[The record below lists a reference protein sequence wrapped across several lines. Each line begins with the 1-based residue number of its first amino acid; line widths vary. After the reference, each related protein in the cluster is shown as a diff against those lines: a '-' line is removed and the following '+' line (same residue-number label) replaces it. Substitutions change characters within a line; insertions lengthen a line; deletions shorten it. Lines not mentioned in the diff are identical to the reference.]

1 MYLPTPIEALIE
13 NDLWNLE
20 LEQQQVVSI
29 EDGETQEAQ
38 EEPKEAQEEPKE
50 AISNATKGVKGQPE
64 KPPDEEDSDPITL
77 GVRIYTKGGAV
88 VSVTG
93 QVIG

>member
-13 NDLWNLE
+13 NDLRNLE

-38 EEPKEAQEEPKE
+38 EEPKEA
-50 AISNATKGVKGQPE
+50 ISNAAKGVTEQPE
-64 KPPDEEDSDPITL
+64 KPPDGEDSDPITL